1 MVGSSIN
8 NLALSIKAIW
18 KVVHYTEPTKSTMCS
33 PSLCNRVTLSNLLTQ
48 RVKQNHVFETLNIHL
63 ARGSLVSYRLYDA
76 GNLGALFLIGGTK
89 VGSRRVTWCCQVVM
103 TTT

>member
-18 KVVHYTEPTKSTMCS
+18 KVVHYTEP
-33 PSLCNRVTLSNLLTQ
+33 LL
-48 RVKQNHVFETLNIHL
+48 VHDVFTESV
-63 ARGSLVSYRLYDA
+63 ARGSFSQLPFDA
-76 GNLGALFLIGGTK
+76 VNLGALFVIGSGTK
-89 VGSRRVTWCCQVVM
+89 VGSRRVRWCFQVVI